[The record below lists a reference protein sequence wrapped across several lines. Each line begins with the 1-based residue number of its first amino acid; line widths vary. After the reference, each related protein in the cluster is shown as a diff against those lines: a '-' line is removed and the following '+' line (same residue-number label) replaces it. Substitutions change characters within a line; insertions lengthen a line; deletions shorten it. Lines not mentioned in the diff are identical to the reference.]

1 MAKSAKRWRR
11 VSISVL
17 VILLFASG
25 GYWLWWQL
33 GSRAIHQ
40 QTYRHTGIVTVFV
53 PGYGSNTLTFGPM
66 VQRFKQDK
74 ASDQVTT
81 IHVSAD
87 G

>member
-40 QTYRHTGIVTVFV
+40 
-53 PGYGSNTLTFGPM
+53 
-66 VQRFKQDK
+66 
-74 ASDQVTT
+74 
-81 IHVSAD
+81 
-87 G
+87 